1 MYLSV
6 NSLLLWSTWDVETSL
21 SLVDSVPLA
30 DRMFALLYGVCVG
43 GGIILHPIYCKQ
55 LQ

>member
-6 NSLLLWSTWDVETSL
+6 NNLLLWSTWDVKTSL

-30 DRMFALLYGVCVG
+30 DRMFALLYGVCG
-43 GGIILHPIYCKQ
+43 GEIILHSIYCKQ